1 MQSEHSAAQLPN
13 CIPKD
18 TINHIS
24 IRKTDEYERW
34 FRGLKNGTVRARIN
48 ARIRRCQLAGRPVG
62 DIAPTGG
69 GTAELRFDF
78 GPGYRVYFA
87 HKQGVLMLLLAGG
100 TKRGQQRDIERARK
114 MLAQLKEDGQW

>member
-1 MQSEHSAAQLPN
+1 MQRGQSVSQLPD

-18 TINHIS
+18 TINHID
-24 IRKTDEYERW
+24 IRRTDEYERW
-34 FRGLKNGTVRARIN
+34 FRNLRDGTARARIN
-48 ARIRRCQLAGRPVG
+48 ARIRQCQLAGRPVG

-78 GPGYRVYFA
+78 GSGYRVYFA

-100 TKRGQQRDIERARK
+100 TKRG
-114 MLAQLKEDGQW
+114 